1 MKLNISNG
9 ANVNY
14 LAKIVC
20 VDKFTPHPNP
30 EYTKLKVAHIDG
42 FNLIVSTDMT
52 EGIYVYFPAMCQIN
66 PELLSYL
73 SLYRNKEK
81 NRNVEKAGFFGDN
94 GRVKA
99 IRLGGALSEG
109 FIMPIKEFQ
118 NWIVD
123 SVNVELNDVEIG
135 TEFNEIEHNGKVF
148 WINRKYV
155 VKKKNK
161 SSIKNPGAYR
171 NNKLKRFDMLIDGQ
185 FKFHYDTVL
194 IRREPWIIQPNDL
207 ISITSKWHGTS
218 LIASRV
224 LCKHP
229 RKKWDKI
236 ITWLYKKLGGTLPR
250 YTDVAS
256 YPEYDYIW
264 SSRSVIKNNNIN
276 PKTGEGF
283 YEVDVWKHGFEY
295 LKPYLEKGMTIYAE
309 IVGYLP
315 NGAYIQNEYDY
326 GCIPPEAPDDYHEGT
341 HFKVA
346 VYRITQTNVDGKV
359 HEYSARE
366 VQQFCEMHGIKA
378 VNQFY
383 YGTAY
388 NLYPHIINDEDYGEN
403 FINELANDKEFFM
416 EMNSPDCINQVP
428 HEGIVIKKEDGI
440 AHAWRLKT
448 FAFMN
453 REQKELDKG
462 IENVEDNS

>member
-1 MKLNISNG
+1 MKLNISKG

-14 LAKIVC
+14 LAKIVHI
-20 VDKFTPHPNP
+20 DKFSPHPNN

-52 EGIYVYFPAMCQIN
+52 EGVYVYFPAMCQIN

-94 GRVKA
+94 GRVKV
-99 IRLGGALSEG
+99 IRLGEALSEG
-109 FIMPIKEFQ
+109 FIMPVKEFQ

-123 SVNVELNDVEIG
+123 SVNVELTDVKIG

-148 WINRKYV
+148 WVNRKYV
-155 VKKKNK
+155 VEQKNR
-161 SSIKNPGAYR
+161 SSIKNPGKKR
-171 NNKLKRFDMLIDGQ
+171 NNKLKRFNKLIDGQ
-185 FKFHYDTVL
+185 FKFNYDTVL
-194 IRREPWIIQPNDL
+194 IRKEPWVIQPNDL
-207 ISITSKWHGTS
+207 ISITSKWHGAS
-218 LIASRV
+218 LIAARV
-224 LCKHP
+224 LYKHP

-236 ITWLYKKLGGTLPR
+236 ITWLYDKLGGTLPR

-256 YPEYDYIW
+256 YTEYDYIW
-264 SSRSVIKNNNIN
+264 SSRSVIKNSDIN
-276 PKTGEGF
+276 PKTGEG
-283 YEVDVWKHGFEY
+283 YYDVDVWKYGFEY

-315 NGAYIQNEYDY
+315 NGAYIQDGYDY
-326 GCIPPEAPDDYHEGT
+326 GCIPPESPDDYHEGT
-341 HFKVA
+341 HFKVV
-346 VYRITQTNVDGKV
+346 VYRITQTNVDGKS

-366 VQQFCEMHGIKA
+366 VQQFCEMHDIKA
-378 VNQFY
+378 VNQLY

-388 NLYPHIINDEDYGEN
+388 DLYPNIINDEEYGEN
-403 FINELANDKEFFM
+403 FINALANDKEFFM
-416 EMNSPDCINQVP
+416 EMKSPDCANNVP
-428 HEGIVIKKEDGI
+428 QEGIVIKKEDGL
-440 AHAWRLKT
+440 AHAWKLKT

-462 IENVEDNS
+462 INNVEDNS

>member
-1 MKLNISNG
+1 MKLNISKG
-9 ANVNY
+9 AHVNY
-14 LAKIVC
+14 LAKIVHI
-20 VDKFTPHPNP
+20 DNFAPHPNP
-30 EYTKLKVAHIDG
+30 EYTKLKVAHVDG

-52 EGIYVYFPAMCQIN
+52 AGTYVYFPAMCQIN
-66 PELLSYL
+66 SELLSYL

-81 NRNVEKAGFFGDN
+81 NRNVEKAGFFEDN

-99 IRLGGALSEG
+99 IRLGGVLSEG
-109 FIMPIKEFQ
+109 FLMPIKDLQ
-118 NWIVD
+118 DWITD
-123 SVNVELNDVEIG
+123 SVNVELTDVKIG

-148 WINRKYV
+148 WVNRKYV
-155 VKKKNK
+155 VEQKNRN
-161 SSIKNPGAYR
+161 SSTNPGAYR
-171 NNKLKRFDMLIDGQ
+171 NNKLKRFNKLIDEQ

-194 IRREPWIIQPNDL
+194 IRKEPWVIQPNDL

-218 LIASRV
+218 LIAARV

-236 ITWLYKKLGGTLPR
+236 LTWLYEKLGGTLPR
-250 YTDVAS
+250 YADVDS

-276 PKTGEGF
+276 PNTGEGF
-283 YEVDVWKHGFEY
+283 YEVDVWKYGFEY

-315 NGAYIQNEYDY
+315 NGSYIQKGYDY
-326 GCIPPEAPDDYHEGT
+326 GCRQPRAIDDYHEGT
-341 HFKVA
+341 NFKVV

-366 VQQFCEMHGIKA
+366 VQQFCERCGIKA

-383 YGTAY
+383 YGLAY
-388 NLYPHIINDEDYGEN
+388 DLYPGIYDCEDYGEK
-403 FINELANDKEFFM
+403 FIESLANDKSFYM
-416 EMNSPDCINQVP
+416 EMNSPDCSNNVP
-428 HEGIVIKKEDGI
+428 QEGIVIKKEDGI
-440 AHAWRLKT
+440 AHAWKLKT